1 MALTLTGP
9 LSRAARALVE
19 LTREQLS
26 TQCGLDAEAIRMFE
40 RGLADL
46 DRNAREKLKA
56 SLEAA
61 GAVFIPD
68 NGGGVGVRLK
78 FNRSETKRISILEGE
93 GGIAAEDDVP

>member
-93 GGIAAEDDVP
+93 GGIAADDDVP